1 MRKYL
6 LALPLAAALGLALA
20 GPALAV
26 DEINVST
33 GATIAGPGL
42 AVHGHDVVAYF
53 TDGTPTL
60 GSDEYAHVHDGAT
73 YRFASEANLDAFKA
87 DPAKYAPAYG
97 GFCAYGV
104 AVGKKFDGDPR
115 FWKVVDG
122 RLYLNLNGDIQAKWL
137 EDIPGH
143 IAEAEANWTE
153 IRAVAVGDL

>member
-1 MRKYL
+1 MRRHL
-6 LALPLAAALGLALA
+6 LPLAAAFAFALA

-26 DEINVST
+26 DEVNVSK
-33 GATIAGPGL
+33 GATISGPGL

-53 TDGTPTL
+53 TDGAPTL
-60 GSDEYAHVHDGAT
+60 GSDEFAHVYDNAT
-73 YRFASEANLDAFKA
+73 YRFASQAHLDAFKA
-87 DPAKYAPAYG
+87 DPARYAPAYG

-137 EDIPGH
+137 QDIPGN
-143 IAEAEANWTE
+143 IADAEANWAE
-153 IRAVAVGDL
+153 IRSVAVGDL

>member
-1 MRKYL
+1 MRKHL
-6 LALPLAAALGLALA
+6 LALPLAAAFGLALA
-20 GPALAV
+20 APALAV
-26 DEINVST
+26 DEVNVST

-60 GSDEYAHVHDGAT
+60 GSDEFATVYQHAT
-73 YRFASEANLDAFKA
+73 YRFASQENLDAFEA

-115 FWKVVDG
+115 FWRVVDG
-122 RLYLNLNGDIQAKWL
+122 RLYLNLNRDIQAKWAD
-137 EDIPGH
+137 DIPGNV
-143 IAEAEANWTE
+143 AEANTNWAE
-153 IRAVAVGDL
+153 IRSVAVDDL